1 MSWTTVGSG
10 SATWEAAA
18 ATARTWSTTTST
30 SGAWTTTDR
39 TDRSWLSVTVPLIPP
54 AWGQLS
60 AVTDAGDGVDFRL
73 TARQNYP
80 IRVSSDR
87 PAILRNTHEAP

>member
-1 MSWTTVGSG
+1 VSWTTVGSG
-10 SATWEAAA
+10 TATWASAS
-18 ATARTWSTTTST
+18 ATARMWSNTTV
-30 SGAWTTTDR
+30 G
-39 TDRSWLSVTVPLIPP
+39 LIPP

>member
-10 SATWEAAA
+10 TATWAAA
-18 ATARTWSTTTST
+18 SATARTWSTTTV
-30 SGAWTTTDR
+30 G
-39 TDRSWLSVTVPLIPP
+39 LIPP

-73 TARQNYP
+73 AARQNYP

-87 PAILRNTHEAP
+87 PAIIRNTHEAP